1 MSPTRHAPLR
11 ALFAFLFAALASGP
25 AAATFHLWFSD
36 ELYSNA
42 DGSVQFLEMTA
53 ETSGQQF
60 LSGHPLITTQGGAT
74 HTFTVPSDLPGDS
87 SGHRMIFGTQGF
99 ANLGVV
105 RPDVIVPNGFFFLG
119 SGTISWGDDT
129 WNYSGLPNDGRQS
142 LNRDGSTGV
151 NSPLNFAGQTGTVTP
166 TTSSGGTRNYQG
178 LWYRGEV
185 EKGWGVNVAHQ
196 GDVLFVT
203 WFTYAADGS
212 GQWLVA
218 SDVEKTGPDTY
229 SGALLQTTGAP
240 FDAYDPSKLGFSQ
253 VGSVTLSF
261 SDANNGSF
269 TYTLNGITQTKPI
282 IRQIFGNHVPTCVS
296 GGTPTPPFNFQDLW
310 YRSPAESESGW
321 GVNIT
326 HQDDILFA
334 TWFTYGADGK
344 GLWLVMPSGN
354 KTATNTYS
362 GALFRTTG
370 APFNAYD
377 ATKLAFTQVGS
388 ATFAFT
394 DFSHGTFTY
403 TVGNVTQSK
412 PITRQVFRTPTVCQ

>member
-1 MSPTRHAPLR
+1 
-11 ALFAFLFAALASGP
+11 
-25 AAATFHLWFSD
+25 
-36 ELYSNA
+36 
-42 DGSVQFLEMTA
+42 
-53 ETSGQQF
+53 
-60 LSGHPLITTQGGAT
+60 
-74 HTFTVPSDLPGDS
+74 
-87 SGHRMIFGTQGF
+87 
-99 ANLGVV
+99 
-105 RPDVIVPNGFFFLG
+105 
-119 SGTISWGDDT
+119 
-129 WNYSGLPNDGRQS
+129 
-142 LNRDGSTGV
+142 
-151 NSPLNFAGQTGTVTP
+151 
-166 TTSSGGTRNYQG
+166 
-178 LWYRGEV
+178 
-185 EKGWGVNVAHQ
+185 
-196 GDVLFVT
+196 
-203 WFTYAADGS
+203 
-212 GQWLVA
+212 
-218 SDVEKTGPDTY
+218 
-229 SGALLQTTGAP
+229 
-240 FDAYDPSKLGFSQ
+240 

>member
-1 MSPTRHAPLR
+1 MFPTRRALLR
-11 ALFAFLFAALASGP
+11 ALFAFLFAALACGP
-25 AAATFHLWFSD
+25 AAATFHLWFAD

-60 LSGHPLITTQGGAT
+60 LSGHPLITTQGGTT
-74 HTFTVPSDLPGDS
+74 HSFTVTADLPGDS
-87 SGHRMIFGTQGF
+87 AGHRMLFGTQSF

-105 RPDVIVPNGFFFLG
+105 RPDVIVPDGFFFTG
-119 SGTISWGDDT
+119 SGTISWGDDN
-129 WNYSGLPNDGRQS
+129 WNYSGLPSDGRQS

-166 TTSSGGTRNYQG
+166 PSSSGSTRNYQG

-203 WFTYAADGS
+203 WFTYGADGN
-212 GQWLVA
+212 GIWLVA
-218 SDVEKTGPDTY
+218 SDVEKTAPDTY
-229 SGALLQTTGAP
+229 SGALFQTTGAP
-240 FDAYDPSKLGFSQ
+240 FDAYDASKFAFTQ
-253 VGSVTLSF
+253 VGNVTLAF
-261 SDANNGSF
+261 SDVNNGTF
-269 TYTLNGITQTKPI
+269 TYTLNGVTQSKPI
-282 IRQIFGNHVPTCVS
+282 VRQLFGTRIPTCVS
-296 GGTPTPPFNFQDLW
+296 GGTPGTPPNFQDLW
-310 YRSPAESESGW
+310 YRGDVEKGW

-326 HQDDILFA
+326 HQDDTLFA

-344 GLWLVMPSGN
+344 GMWLVMSSGS

-377 ATKLAFTQVGS
+377 ASKFAFTQVGT
-388 ATFAFT
+388 ATFTFT
-394 DFSHGTFTY
+394 DFSNGTFTY

-412 PITRQVFRTPTVCQ
+412 PIVRQVFRTPTACQ

>member
-1 MSPTRHAPLR
+1 MSPTQRALLR
-11 ALFAFLFAALASGP
+11 ALFALALAALGCGP
-25 AAATFHLWFSD
+25 AAATFHLWFAD

-60 LSGHPLITTQGGAT
+60 LSGHPLIATQGGTT
-74 HTFTVPSDLPGDS
+74 HSFTVTADLPGDS
-87 SGHRMIFGTQGF
+87 AGHRMIFGTQSF

-105 RPDVIVPNGFFFLG
+105 RPDVIVPDGFFFLG

-129 WNYSGLPNDGRQS
+129 WNYSGLPSDGRQS
-142 LNRDGSTGV
+142 LNRDGSTGI

-166 TTSSGGTRNYQG
+166 AASSGSTRNYQG

-203 WFTYAADGS
+203 WFTYGADGS
-212 GQWLVA
+212 GLWLVA
-218 SDVEKTGPDTY
+218 PDVEKTAPDTY
-229 SGALLQTTGAP
+229 SGALFITTGSP
-240 FDAYDPSKLGFSQ
+240 FDAYDATKLGFTQ
-253 VGSVTLSF
+253 AGNVTLAF
-261 SDANNGSF
+261 SDANDGTF
-269 TYTLNGITQTKPI
+269 TYTLNGVTQSKPI
-282 IRQIFGNHVPTCVS
+282 VRQVFGNHVPTCVS
-296 GGTPTPPFNFQDLW
+296 GGTAGTPLNFQDLW
-310 YRSPAESESGW
+310 YRGEVEKGW

-344 GLWLVMPSGN
+344 GMWLVMPSGN

-377 ATKLAFTQVGS
+377 ASKLAFTQVGT
-388 ATFAFT
+388 ATFAFS
-394 DFSHGTFTY
+394 DFGNGTFTY

>member
-261 SDANNGSF
+261 SDANNGNF

-282 IRQIFGNHVPTCVS
+282 IRQIFGNHVPTCIS
-296 GGTPTPPFNFQDLW
+296 GGTPAPPFNFQDLW